1 MDTLIASFLGNELRL
16 PEKLCLGYGKTRLT
30 YSDVAHK
37 VRVAAKILADEYAIK
52 SGDYVMISGLSLPDY
67 VVALLASQYLGAVTV
82 PVDKL
87 IKKET
92 LSALIDYLK
101 PSVYLAETKDEFLNT
116 RKVSMFSVTRAEGD
130 EISIS
135 PRSVQM
141 TSVAEMLF
149 TTGTTGLPKGAML
162 GYNSIRGIT
171 RNTIAGIGMRK
182 DDVVL
187 IPLPLNHSVGMRV
200 LRSALTVGAS
210 VVLQNGF
217 AFAQELEENIKNF
230 ACTGLVCVP
239 TSIEVVQNQMQ
250 GRFVEVM
257 SKLRYIE
264 FGAGS
269 LNVALKKKLVEE
281 LPQTTIFNTWGSSE
295 TGGAIFLN
303 VSANPTKHASLGKP
317 VEGVEFATL
326 REDGSFGPATDAE
339 SAGRMALRG
348 DMRMLGYYNLPD
360 ETANAIR
367 GEWLVTND
375 LAYSDVDGFI
385 YMLGRADDIINVG
398 GEKVAPVE
406 VENIAQTFEGIR
418 ECACIG
424 VPDKLMGQVPA
435 LYYVPEAASFD
446 IAAFEKYMAIKAERY
461 QVPKHYIRIAELPRN
476 RMSKLDRKALKKLWK
491 ESLGKESIKGM
502 DAIEAMLTRKS
513 VRDFSNEPI
522 PKEML
527 EMILRCAI
535 QAPSAHN
542 MQTWR
547 FTVITKGDLIA
558 RFKELLQRKA
568 KDYKAVCYG
577 FNNPAA
583 AILITNDARNRNAA
597 QDSACAAENMM
608 LAAHALGLGSVWNN
622 TISYMKDDEEVRS
635 FLNELS
641 IPARHQPWLLL
652 LLGHP
657 SNVEAKSPQRRQDV
671 VAWVQ

>member
-1 MDTLIASFLGNELRL
+1 MNTLIESFLFNASKHPDKFCVGF
-16 PEKLCLGYGKTRLT
+16 GKNRLT

-37 VRVAAKILADEYAIK
+37 VRVAAKILAEKYCIK
-52 SGDYVMISGLSLPDY
+52 RGDYVMISGLSLPDY
-67 VVALLASQYLGAVTV
+67 VIALLSAQHLGAVTV

-87 IKKET
+87 VKRET
-92 LSALIDYLK
+92 LTALIDYLK
-101 PSVYLAETKDEFLNT
+101 PSVYLAETKDDFVNT
-116 RKVSMFSVTRAEGD
+116 RKVSLFSVTRAEGD
-130 EISIS
+130 EIVSA
-135 PRSVQM
+135 PRVVEM

-171 RNTIAGIGMRK
+171 RNTIAGVGMCES
-182 DDVVL
+182 DVVL

-217 AFAQELEENIKNF
+217 AFAQEIEENINNF
-230 ACTGLVCVP
+230 ACTSLVCVP
-239 TSIEVVQNQMQ
+239 TSIEVVRNQMQ
-250 GRFVEVM
+250 ARFAEVM
-257 SKLRYIE
+257 GRLRYIE

-269 LNVALKKKLVEE
+269 LNVAMKKKLVEE
-281 LPQTTIFNTWGSSE
+281 LPNTIIFNTWGSSE

-303 VSANPTKHASLGKP
+303 VSDNPTKYAALGRP

-326 REDGSFGPATDAE
+326 REDGSFGPAHDAE
-339 SAGRMALRG
+339 SAGRMALKG
-348 DMRMLGYYNLPD
+348 DMRMLGYYNLSE
-360 ETANAIR
+360 ETANALR

-375 LAYSDVDGFI
+375 LAYSDEDGYV

-406 VENIAQTFEGIR
+406 VENIAQTFEGVR

-435 LYYVPEAASFD
+435 LYYVPDSSDFD
-446 IAAFEKYMAIKAERY
+446 VGAFEKYMALMAERY
-461 QVPKHYIRIAELPRN
+461 QVPKHYIRIPELPRN
-476 RMSKLDRKALKKLWK
+476 RMSKLDRKALKKLWEASNK
-491 ESLGKESIKGM
+491 NAGGAM
-502 DAIEAMLTRKS
+502 DVIEAMLTRKS
-513 VRDFSNEPI
+513 VRDFTDEPVSR
-522 PKEML
+522 EML
-527 EMILRCAI
+527 ETILKCGI

-547 FTVITKGDLIA
+547 FTVITRTDVIA
-558 RFKELLQRKA
+558 KFKEILQRKA

-583 AILITNDARNRNAA
+583 AILVTNDSRNKNAA
-597 QDSACAAENMM
+597 QDSSCAAENMM

-622 TISYMKDDEEVRS
+622 TVSYMKEDLEVRDL
-635 FLNELS
+635 LNELNV
-641 IPARHQPWLLL
+641 PARHQPWLLL

-657 SNVEAKSPQRRQDV
+657 ANTESKSPLRRSDV
-671 VAWVQ
+671 VAWI